1 MTEKFVEILTIPFI
15 DSNMDEFMN
24 RMIYPRLMNQE
35 KTFVVTAN
43 PEIVEYANEHKDY
56 KDIIISADYITPDGV
71 GIIMAS
77 KWLNQPLQERITGF
91 DLMNELFRVAD
102 EKALKVYLLGAE
114 ENVIEAAA
122 LKVKELYPG
131 LELVGYNHGYI
142 DIKDDTLPKSMAE
155 LEPDII
161 LTALG
166 FPRQEKWVSRHYAL
180 FNKGLFMGVGG
191 SFDVLAGKVN
201 RAPVFWQKMRLEWLY
216 RLIQQPSRWKRMLAL
231 PRFVLKVRR
240 LRKTVQR
247 S

>member
-1 MTEKFVEILTIPFI
+1 MTEKFVEILSIPFI

-24 RMIYPRLMNQE
+24 GMIYPRLMNQE
-35 KTFVVTAN
+35 KTFIVTAN
-43 PEIVEYANEHKDY
+43 PEIVEYANEHQDY

-142 DIKDDTLPKSMAE
+142 DIKDDTLPKSIAE

-166 FPRQEKWVSRHYAL
+166 FPRQEKWVSKHYAL

-240 LRKTVQR
+240 LRKSVQR

>member
-24 RMIYPRLMNQE
+24 RIIYPRLMNQE

-142 DIKDDTLPKSMAE
+142 DIKDDALPKSIAE

-166 FPRQEKWVSRHYAL
+166 FPRQEKWVSKHYAL

>member
-24 RMIYPRLMNQE
+24 GMIYPRLMNQE

-43 PEIVEYANEHKDY
+43 PEIVEYANEHQDY

-142 DIKDDTLPKSMAE
+142 DIKDDALPKSIAE

>member
-114 ENVIEAAA
+114 ENVIDAAA

-142 DIKDDTLPKSMAE
+142 DIKDDALPKSIAE

>member
-1 MTEKFVEILTIPFI
+1 MREKFVEILTIPFI

-24 RMIYPRLMNQE
+24 GMIYPRLMNQE

-43 PEIVEYANEHKDY
+43 PEIVEYANEHQDY

-142 DIKDDTLPKSMAE
+142 DIKDDTLPKSIAE

-180 FNKGLFMGVGG
+180 FNKGVFMGVGG

>member
-1 MTEKFVEILTIPFI
+1 MTEKFVEILSIPFI

-24 RMIYPRLMNQE
+24 GMIYPRLMNQE

-43 PEIVEYANEHKDY
+43 PEIVEYANEHQDY
-56 KDIIISADYITPDGV
+56 KDIILSADYITPDGV

-102 EKALKVYLLGAE
+102 ERALKVYMLGAE

-122 LKVKELYPG
+122 QKVKELYPG

-142 DIKDDTLPKSMAE
+142 DIKDDTLPKSIAE

-240 LRKTVQR
+240 LRTSVQR

>member
-142 DIKDDTLPKSMAE
+142 DIKDDALPKSIAE

-216 RLIQQPSRWKRMLAL
+216 RLIKQPSRWKRMLAL

>member
-1 MTEKFVEILTIPFI
+1 MTEKFVEVLTIPFI

-24 RMIYPRLMNQE
+24 GMIYPRLMNQE

-43 PEIVEYANEHKDY
+43 PEIVEYANEHQDY

-114 ENVIEAAA
+114 ESVIEAAA
-122 LKVKELYPG
+122 LKVKELYTG

-142 DIKDDTLPKSMAE
+142 DIKDDTLPKSIAE

>member
-1 MTEKFVEILTIPFI
+1 MTEKFVEILSIPFI

-24 RMIYPRLMNQE
+24 GMIYPRLMNQE

-43 PEIVEYANEHKDY
+43 PEIVEYANEHQDY
-56 KDIIISADYITPDGV
+56 KD
-71 GIIMAS
+71 IIMAS

-142 DIKDDTLPKSMAE
+142 DIKDDTLPKSIAE
-155 LEPDII
+155 FEPDII

-240 LRKTVQR
+240 LRKSVQR

>member
-1 MTEKFVEILTIPFI
+1 MTEKFVEILSIPFI

-24 RMIYPRLMNQE
+24 GMIYPRLMNQE

-43 PEIVEYANEHKDY
+43 PEIVEYANEHQDY
-56 KDIIISADYITPDGV
+56 KDIIISADYITPDGI

-114 ENVIEAAA
+114 EHVIEAAA
-122 LKVKELYPG
+122 LKAKELYPG

-142 DIKDDTLPKSMAE
+142 DIKDDSLAKSIAE

-166 FPRQEKWVSRHYAL
+166 FPRQEKWVSRHYPL
-180 FNKGLFMGVGG
+180 FKKGVFMGVGG

-231 PRFVLKVRR
+231 PRFVFKVRR

>member
-1 MTEKFVEILTIPFI
+1 MTEKFVEILSIPFI

-24 RMIYPRLMNQE
+24 GMIYPRLMNQE

-43 PEIVEYANEHKDY
+43 PEIVEYANEHQDY

-122 LKVKELYPG
+122 LKVKKLYPG

-142 DIKDDTLPKSMAE
+142 DIKDDTLPKSIAE

>member
-24 RMIYPRLMNQE
+24 GMIYPRLMNQE

-43 PEIVEYANEHKDY
+43 PEIVEYANEHQDY

-71 GIIMAS
+71 GLIMAS

-142 DIKDDTLPKSMAE
+142 DIKDDTLPKSIAE

>member
-1 MTEKFVEILTIPFI
+1 MTEKFVEILSIPFI

-24 RMIYPRLMNQE
+24 GMIYPRLMNQE
-35 KTFVVTAN
+35 KTFIVTAN
-43 PEIVEYANEHKDY
+43 PEIVEYANEHQDY

-142 DIKDDTLPKSMAE
+142 DIKDDTLPKSIAE
-155 LEPDII
+155 LKPDII

-166 FPRQEKWVSRHYAL
+166 FPRQEKWVSKHYAL

>member
-142 DIKDDTLPKSMAE
+142 DIKDDALPKSIAE

-166 FPRQEKWVSRHYAL
+166 FPRQEKWVSKHYAL

-240 LRKTVQR
+240 LRKSVQR

>member
-1 MTEKFVEILTIPFI
+1 MTEKFVEILSIPFI

-24 RMIYPRLMNQE
+24 GMIYPRLMNQE
-35 KTFVVTAN
+35 KTFIVTAN
-43 PEIVEYANEHKDY
+43 PEIVEYANEHQDY
-56 KDIIISADYITPDGV
+56 KDIILSADYITPDGV

-122 LKVKELYPG
+122 LKVKESYPG

-142 DIKDDTLPKSMAE
+142 DIKDDTLPKSIAE

-166 FPRQEKWVSRHYAL
+166 FPRQEKWVSKHYAF

>member
-43 PEIVEYANEHKDY
+43 PEIVEYANEHQDY

-114 ENVIEAAA
+114 ENVIDAAA

-142 DIKDDTLPKSMAE
+142 DIKDDALPKSIAE

>member
-1 MTEKFVEILTIPFI
+1 MKEKFVEILTIPFI

-142 DIKDDTLPKSMAE
+142 DIKDDVLPKSIAE

>member
-1 MTEKFVEILTIPFI
+1 MTEKFVELLTIPFI

-24 RMIYPRLMNQE
+24 GMIYPRLMNQE

-43 PEIVEYANEHKDY
+43 PEIVEYANEHQDY

-114 ENVIEAAA
+114 ESVIEAAA

-142 DIKDDTLPKSMAE
+142 DIKDDTLPKSIAE

>member
-24 RMIYPRLMNQE
+24 RMIYPRLMNQK

-122 LKVKELYPG
+122 LKVKELYPD

-142 DIKDDTLPKSMAE
+142 DIKDDALPKSIAE

>member
-24 RMIYPRLMNQE
+24 GMIYPRLMNQE

-43 PEIVEYANEHKDY
+43 PEIVEYANEHQDY

-142 DIKDDTLPKSMAE
+142 DIKDDTLPKSIAE

>member
-114 ENVIEAAA
+114 ESVIEAAA

-142 DIKDDTLPKSMAE
+142 DIKDDTLPKSIAE

>member
-1 MTEKFVEILTIPFI
+1 MTEKFVEILSIPFI

-24 RMIYPRLMNQE
+24 GMIYPRLMNQE

-43 PEIVEYANEHKDY
+43 PEIVEYANEHQDY
-56 KDIIISADYITPDGV
+56 KDIILSADYITPDGV

-102 EKALKVYLLGAE
+102 ERALKVYMLGAE

-142 DIKDDTLPKSMAE
+142 DIKDDTLPKSIAE

-166 FPRQEKWVSRHYAL
+166 FPRQEKWVSRHYEL

-240 LRKTVQR
+240 LRKSVQR

>member
-1 MTEKFVEILTIPFI
+1 MTEKFVEILSIPFI

-24 RMIYPRLMNQE
+24 GMIYPRLMNQE

-43 PEIVEYANEHKDY
+43 PEIVEYANEHQDY

-142 DIKDDTLPKSMAE
+142 DIKDDTLPKSIAE

-180 FNKGLFMGVGG
+180 FNKGVFMGVGG

>member
-24 RMIYPRLMNQE
+24 GMIYPRLMNQE

-43 PEIVEYANEHKDY
+43 PEIVEYANEHQDY

-91 DLMNELFRVAD
+91 DLMNELFQVAD

-142 DIKDDTLPKSMAE
+142 DIKDDTLPKSIAE

>member
-142 DIKDDTLPKSMAE
+142 DIKDDTLPKSIAE

>member
-142 DIKDDTLPKSMAE
+142 DIKDDVLPKSIAE

>member
-24 RMIYPRLMNQE
+24 GMIYPRLMNQE

-43 PEIVEYANEHKDY
+43 PEIVEYANEHQDY

-91 DLMNELFRVAD
+91 DLMNELFRVSD

-131 LELVGYNHGYI
+131 VELVGYNHGYI
-142 DIKDDTLPKSMAE
+142 DIKDDTLPKSIAE

>member
-1 MTEKFVEILTIPFI
+1 MTEKFVEILSIPFI

-24 RMIYPRLMNQE
+24 GMIYPRLMNQE

-43 PEIVEYANEHKDY
+43 PEIVEYANEHQDY
-56 KDIIISADYITPDGV
+56 KDIILSADYITPDGV

-102 EKALKVYLLGAE
+102 ERVLKVYMLGAE

-122 LKVKELYPG
+122 QKVKELYPG

-142 DIKDDTLPKSMAE
+142 DIKDDTLPKSIAE
-155 LEPDII
+155 HEPDII

-240 LRKTVQR
+240 LRKSVQR

>member
-114 ENVIEAAA
+114 ESVIEAAA

-142 DIKDDTLPKSMAE
+142 DIKDDALPKSIAE

>member
-142 DIKDDTLPKSMAE
+142 DIKDDALPKSIAE

-166 FPRQEKWVSRHYAL
+166 FPRQEKWVSKHYAL

>member
-15 DSNMDEFMN
+15 DSNMEEFMN
-24 RMIYPRLMNQE
+24 GMIYPRLMNQE

-43 PEIVEYANEHKDY
+43 PEIVEYANEHQDY

-142 DIKDDTLPKSMAE
+142 DIKDDTLPKSIAE

>member
-43 PEIVEYANEHKDY
+43 PEIVEYANEHQDY

-142 DIKDDTLPKSMAE
+142 DIKDDTLPKSIAE

>member
-24 RMIYPRLMNQE
+24 GMIYPRLMNQE

-43 PEIVEYANEHKDY
+43 PEIVEYANEHQDY

-114 ENVIEAAA
+114 ENVIKAAA

-142 DIKDDTLPKSMAE
+142 DIKDDTLPKSIAE

>member
-142 DIKDDTLPKSMAE
+142 DIKDDALPKSIAE